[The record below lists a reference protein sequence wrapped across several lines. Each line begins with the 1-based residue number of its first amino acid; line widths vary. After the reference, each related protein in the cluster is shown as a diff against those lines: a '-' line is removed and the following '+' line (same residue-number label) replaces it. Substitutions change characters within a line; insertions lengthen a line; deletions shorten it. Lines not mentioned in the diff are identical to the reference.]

1 MEGNVEDSKMI
12 EEQKSA
18 EEKLVDLDTEES

>member
-12 EEQKSA
+12 EEPKSA
-18 EEKLVDLDTEES
+18 EEKVVDLDTEES